1 MTESQDPLFF
11 LSMYVYVEAR
21 IVCNT
26 KVGEKKGEKRE
37 EEAGIGF
44 MRDK

>member
-26 KVGEKKGEKRE
+26 KVGEKKRRE
-37 EEAGIGF
+37 ERGGGWNRVHA
-44 MRDK
+44 R